1 MCVNSL
7 VNNKMRPNVPTI
19 FDVIRL
25 FKFYQ
30 SGGHETVSQWS
41 KICNSLSL
49 NEVEHLFIC

>member
-25 FKFYQ
+25 FKFCQ
-30 SGGHETVSQWS
+30 SGGHEMVSQWS